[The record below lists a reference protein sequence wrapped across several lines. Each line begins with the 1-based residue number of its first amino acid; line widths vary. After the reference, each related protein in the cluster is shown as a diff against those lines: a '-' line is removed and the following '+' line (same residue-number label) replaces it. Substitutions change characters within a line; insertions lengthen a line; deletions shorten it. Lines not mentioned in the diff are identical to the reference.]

1 MLWVVS
7 NLTCFID
14 TFSESRYL
22 DQLFHKEYLT
32 SLLECQHEEKVF
44 ILGCMID
51 RQSLI
56 ALQPSVQKLITSL
69 AQDCVVHL
77 NEEATH
83 TDAYALD
90 APRVDQALFNL
101 ESEFSSSF
109 IDQKFLEKATEKS
122 NVRVARRD
130 VVYDDTVITLPSL
143 ID

>member
-1 MLWVVS
+1 
-7 NLTCFID
+7 
-14 TFSESRYL
+14 
-22 DQLFHKEYLT
+22 
-32 SLLECQHEEKVF
+32 
-44 ILGCMID
+44 MID

-122 NVRVARRD
+122 NARVARRD
-130 VVYDDTVITLPSL
+130 VVYNDTVCTIALPSL
-143 ID
+143 IDWRSHVDTILKGLFNPRSCVEAYNACKSHGMESDHEPTNVSI